1 MISHN
6 AASVASTPVRFSSDS
21 PPTQTA
27 QDGKRLL
34 FHFIEEFLQLELV
47 GLQSGFGIRPDSLL
61 FVGPHGSTLAVPV
74 DTLLEPRQVA
84 LEIIRSKVASSNKQF
99 AVVK

>member
-21 PPTQTA
+21 PPTQIA

-34 FHFIEEFLQLELV
+34 FHFIEEFLQIELV
-47 GLQSGFGIRPDSLL
+47 GLQSNFGVRPDSLL
-61 FVGPHGSTLAVPV
+61 FVGPHGSTLSVPI
-74 DTLLEPRQVA
+74 DTLLEPRDIA
-84 LEIIRSKVASSNKQF
+84 LEIIRSKVESSHRQF
-99 AVVK
+99 AGAK